1 MKRKLLFAIVALL
14 CAVGMKAQPTASTP
28 SVGNTYYLYNPLTKL
43 FMTSAVNLPFVRPT
57 GSAWKL
63 EAAAGHDGWVT
74 LRLKDNDTEG
84 CGYFWG
90 KWWANDPAGNS
101 DSFSDERVY
110 QLVNISANNYKL
122 KSYAWGA
129 TDAYIYINT
138 GNEGD
143 RSFRLACNSQDQGGL
158 DEGYITWQFISEEDY
173 ASYMEN
179 DYTSQIKNN
188 DFTSG
193 LGNWTVVATTGN
205 RQAHGNT
212 AVEYWNSTAAGGG
225 FDYYQELTGLPAGK
239 YVLRAA
245 MYNSTNGETVKIDDV
260 DTPVTFDPAGQC
272 GVYGTSNEITKY
284 ANVTVDGTAYNIY
297 TTEGLLVPDGNLRLG
312 LKNSTTMT
320 ARWFGADWIQLSCV
334 EYCLSVKAIALPGN
348 GAMEADTWYYYD
360 IPTSDD
366 YEFTSTNATT
376 LTYSQ
381 DGAQLFSEATGT
393 EEVFTAAQKKEI
405 SLSAGRLYVKAN
417 AATTLA
423 VSYKYNVGSATSDVA
438 YIQSGNTVTVTWE
451 DASSNDPG
459 ATLAKDFSGVT
470 FNSVAVSCTPTA
482 KGFTFTVPD
491 GLVANTAYTLSIPA
505 SAIGY
510 AAASIYNAAQN
521 ITLTTPALFDGN
533 YYFRVAST
541 YNGSTTGTSAAV
553 GKYLSRGNN
562 YGTRTTVDVYGQAIT
577 VTTDGNNVSSLKM
590 MDSHAYIYHANS
602 WDSWADHGAIDASTA
617 HTIILTDGVYRISSN
632 QNAGKYFKYN
642 NSTVNNEEITV
653 YDDGTGANNGPI
665 INWAVESVSEHA
677 TAMQNKK
684 DNQAATAAASA
695 YATGDYATLN
705 GITTVSALESELT
718 TNYIPDDFVSAGA
731 VTSVSESYQPRN
743 GDEEGP
749 KVVYSNT
756 IDIEAPGF
764 YRFSMQ
770 AFFRS
775 SSNVNTQEVHT
786 AGADMPGAALFFGS
800 YETQIKSLYDEGSV
814 SHYVDYDDWRADA
827 SYNGKYY
834 ANCTDAALKAFQDGQ
849 YHNDVWFY
857 ASEAGTYTYGVKVMG
872 YADSQWFIYSPQSVS
887 VTSYSAA
894 ATSED
899 YVVLNAAI
907 SAGDSKV
914 YGFEDGEFAPYN
926 NITAREVLAAT
937 KLIDQEAPHSKIF
950 VRDAAGTLNNA
961 WVANE
966 GEVNAFYDG
975 DFSECAEDA
984 STPLD
989 NTPNGWTATN
999 NFRLMLKNVETYPG
1013 LADASAQSAPMSWSN
1028 GITYGEQAGYEMP
1041 LKANS
1046 IYRLSFKAAGWN
1058 NESRSGMTVSILNSS
1073 DGMAAKDL
1081 GTPDR
1086 DIKGNETNIAG
1097 MTSFEV
1103 LFATGAA
1110 GNYVFHVHSGHNF
1123 VITDLNLVK
1132 AASQTLSLPSAT
1144 QYAPG
1149 TYPEVT
1155 LDGREFSAD
1164 KWNTL
1169 CVPFE
1174 FDKADFAEVKELS
1187 AITVNGE
1194 NVSMTLADAS
1204 TIEAGKPYLV
1214 KANNNGDALTATNVL
1229 VGADVQTSNAT
1240 ESDYTVNFV
1249 GTYSGV
1255 NLTDADSN
1263 AWVVSN
1269 NQLWNV
1275 DSDVTVGA
1283 YRAYFTVDV
1292 PSGGDVKSLSFD
1304 ELVDGIKTIDN
1315 GKLTID
1321 NGEIFNLAGQ
1331 KMSKLQRGVNI
1342 VNGKKVLVK

>member
-101 DSFSDERVY
+101 DSYSDERVY
-110 QLVNISANNYKL
+110 QLVNISENNYKL

-245 MYNSTNGETVKIDDV
+245 MYNSTNGETVN

-376 LTYSQ
+376 LTYSE

-393 EEVFTAAQKKEI
+393 EEAFTAAQKKEI

-510 AAASIYNAAQN
+510 AAASLYNAAQN
-521 ITLTTPALFDGN
+521 FTLTTPALFDGN

-632 QNAGKYFKYN
+632 QNTGKYFKYN

-718 TNYIPDDFVSAGA
+718 TNYIADDFVSAGA
-731 VTSVSESYQPRN
+731 VTSVSESYEPRN

-814 SHYVDYDDWRADA
+814 SRYVDYDDWRADA

-872 YADSQWFIYSPQSVS
+872 YAGSQWFIYSPQSVS

-926 NITAREVLAAT
+926 NITALEVLAAT

-966 GEVNAFYDG
+966 GEVNAIRWNIADYPDNNAETKVPTGGFVGSNSNSRISHKSADG
-975 DFSECAEDA
+975 GN
-984 STPLD
+984 TGLRGLD
-989 NTPNGWTATN
+989 QWMALMVIANTNA
-999 NFRLMLKNVETYPG
+999 
-1013 LADASAQSAPMSWSN
+1013 
-1028 GITYGEQAGYEMP
+1028 TYGETAGYTMP
-1041 LKANS
+1041 LKANTV
-1046 IYRLSFKAAGWN
+1046 YKLTFKYAGW
-1058 NESRSGMTVSILNSS
+1058 GDLGTPTVKILNSS
-1073 DGMAAKDL
+1073 SEEVTSTTLAAPTK
-1081 GTPDR
+1081 T
-1086 DIKGNETNIAG
+1086 GNDNTDAWIPASIIFK
-1097 MTSFEV
+1097 TS
-1103 LFATGAA
+1103 TA
-1110 GNYVFHVHSGHNF
+1110 GNYKVQF
-1123 VITDLNLVK
+1123 ITSDNRDAFGDLMLKKDALNDR
-1132 AASQTLSLPSAT
+1132 T
-1144 QYAPG
+1144 
-1149 TYPEVT
+1149 
-1155 LDGREFSAD
+1155 FSAD

-1169 CVPFE
+1169 CVPFAFNKE
-1174 FDKADFAEVKELS
+1174 DFAEVKELS
-1187 AITVNGE
+1187 AIAVDGDH
-1194 NVSMTLADAS
+1194 VSMTLNDVS

-1214 KANNNGDALTATNVL
+1214 KAKNNGDKITVTNS
-1229 VGADVQTSNAT
+1229 GDYAAVQ
-1240 ESDYTVNFV
+1240 ESSAKASGYTVNFV
-1249 GTYSGV
+1249 GTYEGTTVTAATADGNAFVVKNNGIYNV
-1255 NLTDADSN
+1255 NSA
-1263 AWVVSN
+1263 VS
-1269 NQLWNV
+1269 
-1275 DSDVTVGA
+1275 VGA
-1283 YRAYFTVDV
+1283 YRAYFTVEAET
-1292 PSGGDVKSLSFD
+1292 PVKALIFD
-1304 ELVDGIKTIDN
+1304 FNELPTAINAVEAAQNEKA
-1315 GKLTID
+1315 
-1321 NGEIFNLAGQ
+1321 EIYNLAGQ
-1331 KMSKLQRGVNI
+1331 RLNKAQKGVNI
-1342 VNGKKVLVK
+1342 INGKKVLVK